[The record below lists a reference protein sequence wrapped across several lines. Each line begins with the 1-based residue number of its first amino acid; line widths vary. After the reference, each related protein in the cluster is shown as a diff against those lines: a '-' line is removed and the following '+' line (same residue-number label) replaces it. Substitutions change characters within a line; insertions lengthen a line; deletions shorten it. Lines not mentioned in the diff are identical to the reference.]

1 MRGRWFI
8 APHAVRRFIERAW
21 PGATYEEA
29 LDRLIELSE
38 VARLVRA
45 DHTPG
50 VDLYRT
56 PAEPGGRGR
65 IRLLVSRRLPGAPQ
79 LVTILVGGREKK

>member
-1 MRGRWFI
+1 
-8 APHAVRRFIERAW
+8 
-21 PGATYEEA
+21 
-29 LDRLIELSE
+29 

>member
-8 APHAVRRFIERAW
+8 SPHAVRRFMERALR
-21 PGATYEEA
+21 GATYEEA
-29 LDRLIELSE
+29 LEKLIVASETARLIRE
-38 VARLVRA
+38 
-45 DHTPG
+45 DHNPG

-56 PAEPGGRGR
+56 KAEPGGRGR

-79 LVTILVGGREKK
+79 LMTVIVGGREA